1 MIDLSLTEQSPH
13 KHTYDITRAKEI
25 KVALT
30 GERHTKFIL
39 LECGCGK
46 KMCFPDDNFKLAL
59 TEGTEQTIK
68 YLESLGV

>member
-1 MIDLSLTEQSPH
+1 MTDLSLTEQSAH

-25 KVALT
+25 KVPLT
-30 GERHTKFIL
+30 GERYTSFLL

-46 KMCFPDDNFKLAL
+46 RICFPDDNFKLAVK
-59 TEGTEQTIK
+59 EGTEQTRK